1 MIRLLLD
8 APQENTHTGT
18 NYVKNVGDTDERTIR
33 MDLILLH
40 DRSINRSFTF
50 SYIIE
55 IK

>member
-18 NYVKNVGDTDERTIR
+18 NYVKNVGDTDERAVR

-40 DRSINRSFTF
+40 DGYLNRYFVF
-50 SYIIE
+50 PYII
-55 IK
+55 